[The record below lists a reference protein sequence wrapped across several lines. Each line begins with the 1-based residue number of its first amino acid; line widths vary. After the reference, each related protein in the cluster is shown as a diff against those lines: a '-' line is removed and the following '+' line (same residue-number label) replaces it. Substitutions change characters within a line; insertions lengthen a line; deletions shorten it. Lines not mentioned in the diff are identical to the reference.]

1 MPPRS
6 TKLAAFFN
14 NDDEDFTFSQKTV
27 DEAKLSARLRK
38 SKREKEQ
45 EAAEAKRKEEEE
57 NTKKAYAEFVEA
69 FDGPGPSRKAATNA
83 FVRAG
88 ERPPQAPSEKPIP
101 TGPSAGRRLPSMSP
115 PPLAPPKPK
124 GKRAMDKFLEEI
136 KRDQAEREA
145 RFSRGSGQGRSS
157 ATAMAAY
164 EGQSGSKDRGDP
176 LTSNLFVANIPPHA
190 TEPSLGQLFA
200 KAGPVGSVK
209 IMWPRN
215 DPTFG
220 AAGIRQLKGN
230 SLSGF
235 VAFMKRKDAEDAL
248 RQFDG
253 YDWGGSTLR
262 VGWSKA
268 VPVAPRPLSVSTLT
282 SDKPSRRSRSPRDHH
297 SRSRSLSSERS
308 HSPRRSGADAHG
320 RALSPRYAR
329 ESSPVLGDEIVTD
342 SFIRAVAAEVKGHGA
357 DYEANL
363 KEREK
368 NNTKYAFMT
377 NRGHRRHAFYRGLV
391 ESERTLEPEFDDDGY
406 NSVYSTDSAEES
418 ERERTRKGALGKL
431 AAKRFSAML
440 RAMSGKRGE
449 IARCMA
455 FALEHAE
462 AAHEVAELIVAS
474 LLVEGTPVPRKVA
487 RLHLICDILHN
498 SAASVPSAW
507 KYRGE
512 FQGRL
517 GVVFDHLANIYHS
530 FPGKITAET
539 FKNQITAVIDVW
551 DDWIM
556 FPQDFTQELRQRL
569 EGQVRPD
576 QHVEDEV
583 VEESAEAQTLPA
595 KFKASAF
602 QPATVPVDA
611 TADHGVDDD
620 LDGAPIEDHVDGV
633 PMDIHSSAADDVDG
647 EPIADD
653 VDGAPIEDNLDGDP
667 VADDI
672 DGEPVDDI
680 DGEPVADDIDGE
692 PVAEDVDGEPV
703 ADDIDGELMAAP
715 IGDDLDGELMM
726 NTEGVRQPEELSD
739 GEPMDESD

>member
-57 NTKKAYAEFVEA
+57 NTKKAYAEFVQA
-69 FDGPGPSRKAATNA
+69 FDGPGPSRKASTNA

-220 AAGIRQLKGN
+220 AAGIRQPKGN

-268 VPVAPRPLSVSTLT
+268 VPVAARPLYVSTLPPD
-282 SDKPSRRSRSPRDHH
+282 SSRRSRSPRDRHAR
-297 SRSRSLSSERS
+297 SRSRSSERS
-308 HSPRRSGADAHG
+308 PSPRQSGADAHG
-320 RALSPRYAR
+320 RALSPRYR
-329 ESSPVLGDEIVTD
+329 EASPVLGDEIVTD
-342 SFIRAVAAEVKGHGA
+342 SFIRAVAAEVKGHGSE
-357 DYEANL
+357 YEANL

-418 ERERTRKGALGKL
+418 ERERTRKGTLGKL

-569 EGQVRPD
+569 EGQVKPD
-576 QHVEDEV
+576 QPVEDEV
-583 VEESAEAQTLPA
+583 VEESTKEQTLPA

-602 QPATVPVDA
+602 QPATVPVGA
-611 TADHGVDDD
+611 TAADD
-620 LDGAPIEDHVDGV
+620 LDGAPIEADLDGV
-633 PMDIHSSAADDVDG
+633 PMDVNSAVAGDLDGEPITDDVDG
-647 EPIADD
+647 EPIADK
-653 VDGAPIEDNLDGDP
+653 LDGDP
-667 VADDI
+667 IADDI

-692 PVAEDVDGEPV
+692 PVAEDIDGAPIADDVDGEPV
-703 ADDIDGELMAAP
+703 ADDIDGEPMV
-715 IGDDLDGELMM
+715 DDIDGEPMESA
-726 NTEGVRQPEELSD
+726 EGTRQPEELSD

>member
-6 TKLAAFFN
+6 SKLAAFFN
-14 NDDEDFTFSQKTV
+14 DEEEDFTFSQKTV

-45 EAAEAKRKEEEE
+45 EAAEAKRREEEE
-57 NTKKAYAEFVEA
+57 NTKRAYAEFVEA
-69 FDGPGPSRKAATNA
+69 FDGPGPSRKATTNA

-88 ERPPQAPSEKPIP
+88 ERAAQVPAEKPLP
-101 TGPSAGRRLPSMSP
+101 TGPSSGRRLPSMSP

-176 LTSNLFVANIPPHA
+176 LTSNLFVANLPAHV

-200 KAGPVGSVK
+200 RAGPVGSVK

-215 DPTFG
+215 DATFG
-220 AAGIRQLKGN
+220 VADVRKPKTS

-253 YDWGGSTLR
+253 YEWGGATLR
-262 VGWSKA
+262 R
-268 VPVAPRPLSVSTLT
+268 AP
-282 SDKPSRRSRSPRDHH
+282 
-297 SRSRSLSSERS
+297 
-308 HSPRRSGADAHG
+308 
-320 RALSPRYAR
+320 
-329 ESSPVLGDEIVTD
+329 SPVLGDEVVTD
-342 SFIRAVAAEVKGHGA
+342 SFIRAVAAEVKGHGVE
-357 DYEANL
+357 YEANL

-368 NNTKYAFMT
+368 SNTKYAFMT
-377 NRGHRRHAFYRGLV
+377 NRGHRRHAYYRGLV

-418 ERERTRKGALGKL
+418 ERERTRKGNLGKL
-431 AAKRFSAML
+431 ATKRFSAML
-440 RAMSGKRGE
+440 RSMSGKRGE

-462 AAHEVAELIVAS
+462 AAHEVAELIIAS
-474 LLVEGTPVPRKVA
+474 LLNDGTPVPRKVA

-530 FPGKITAET
+530 FPGRITAET
-539 FKNQITAVIDVW
+539 FKKQITAVVDVW

-569 EGQVRPD
+569 EGQVKPD
-576 QHVEDEV
+576 QTPQTEIVEKPI
-583 VEESAEAQTLPA
+583 AQAPLP

-602 QPATVPVDA
+602 QPATVPIDPAADDDVDGAPVNDDVDGIPIDVDA
-611 TADHGVDDD
+611 AAAID
-620 LDGAPIEDHVDGV
+620 LDGEPIADPVDGE
-633 PMDIHSSAADDVDG
+633 PIAEDLDG

-653 VDGAPIEDNLDGDP
+653 IDGAPI
-667 VADDI
+667 DDV
-672 DGEPVDDI
+672 DGEPVDDAI
-680 DGEPVADDIDGE
+680 DGEPVADDIDG
-692 PVAEDVDGEPV
+692 
-703 ADDIDGELMAAP
+703 AP
-715 IGDDLDGELMM
+715 IDEDLDGAP
-726 NTEGVRQPEELSD
+726 VAIEEEEAEPRHGGNPLAAEISD

>member
-268 VPVAPRPLSVSTLT
+268 VPVAPRPLS
-282 SDKPSRRSRSPRDHH
+282 
-297 SRSRSLSSERS
+297 
-308 HSPRRSGADAHG
+308 
-320 RALSPRYAR
+320 
-329 ESSPVLGDEIVTD
+329 DEIVTD

-391 ESERTLEPEFDDDGY
+391 ESERTLEPEFDDDVGLLLVVAVGY

-715 IGDDLDGELMM
+715 IGDDLDGGDELLQ
-726 NTEGVRQPEELSD
+726 EKEVHDVRYTNFKAPWT
-739 GEPMDESD
+739 P

>member
-69 FDGPGPSRKAATNA
+69 FDGPGPSRKATTNA

-215 DPTFG
+215 DLTFG
-220 AAGIRQLKGN
+220 AAGIRQPKGN

-268 VPVAPRPLSVSTLT
+268 VPVAARPL
-282 SDKPSRRSRSPRDHH
+282 
-297 SRSRSLSSERS
+297 
-308 HSPRRSGADAHG
+308 GADAHG
-320 RALSPRYAR
+320 RALSPRYR

-342 SFIRAVAAEVKGHGA
+342 SFIRAVAAEVKGHGSE
-357 DYEANL
+357 YEANL

-377 NRGHRRHAFYRGLV
+377 NRGHRRHAFYRGLI
-391 ESERTLEPEFDDDGY
+391 ESERTLEPEFDDDRCYWLTMHQGY
-406 NSVYSTDSAEES
+406 NSVYSTDTAEES
-418 ERERTRKGALGKL
+418 ERERTRKGTLGKL

-474 LLVEGTPVPRKVA
+474 LLVEGTPVPRKVS

-569 EGQVRPD
+569 EGQVKPD
-576 QHVEDEV
+576 EHVEDEV
-583 VEESAEAQTLPA
+583 VKESTKAQTLPA

-602 QPATVPVDA
+602 QPATVPVA
-611 TADHGVDDD
+611 ASADHD
-620 LDGAPIEDHVDGV
+620 
-633 PMDIHSSAADDVDG
+633 
-647 EPIADD
+647 DD
-653 VDGAPIEDNLDGDP
+653 VDGAPIEDDVDGISMDVNTGGADDVNGEPIADDVNGEPIADNLDGDP
-667 VADDI
+667 IADDI

-692 PVAEDVDGEPV
+692 PVTDDIDGAPV
-703 ADDIDGELMAAP
+703 ADDIDGEPMADDIDGAP
-715 IGDDLDGELMM
+715 IGDDVDGEAMLHA
-726 NTEGVRQPEELSD
+726 EGTRAAEELSD

>member
-69 FDGPGPSRKAATNA
+69 FDGPGPSRKATANA

-220 AAGIRQLKGN
+220 AAGVRPPKGN

-268 VPVAPRPLSVSTLT
+268 VPVAARPL
-282 SDKPSRRSRSPRDHH
+282 
-297 SRSRSLSSERS
+297 
-308 HSPRRSGADAHG
+308 
-320 RALSPRYAR
+320 YA
-329 ESSPVLGDEIVTD
+329 SPVLGDEIVTD

-357 DYEANL
+357 EYEANL

-368 NNTKYAFMT
+368 NNTKYGFMT
-377 NRGHRRHAFYRGLV
+377 NRGHRRHAFYRGLI
-391 ESERTLEPEFDDDGY
+391 ESERTLEPEFDDDVSLLLDPVLLGY

-418 ERERTRKGALGKL
+418 ERERTRKGTLGKL

-462 AAHEVAELIVAS
+462 AAHEIAELIVAS

-569 EGQVRPD
+569 EGQVKPD
-576 QHVEDEV
+576 AQVEDEV
-583 VEESAEAQTLPA
+583 VEESTKAQTLPA

-611 TADHGVDDD
+611 AADD
-620 LDGAPIEDHVDGV
+620 LDGAPIDEDVDGV
-633 PMDIHSSAADDVDG
+633 PMDVNPVAANDVDGEPIANDVDG
-647 EPIADD
+647 EPIAD
-653 VDGAPIEDNLDGDP
+653 NLDGESI
-667 VADDI
+667 ADDI

-692 PVAEDVDGEPV
+692 PVAEDVDGAPI
-703 ADDIDGELMAAP
+703 ADDIDGEPMA
-715 IGDDLDGELMM
+715 DDLDGAPISGDLDGEPIA
-726 NTEGVRQPEELSD
+726 NAQGTRQPEELSD